1 MKIIV
6 LHANIMSLLLSELS
20 VARVQFFI
28 LNDSESDKDNDAA
41 DDNVKDGSSIFNSS
55 VCSDLGNVIN
65 KSCYGDDNNDFIMI

>member
-1 MKIIV
+1 
-6 LHANIMSLLLSELS
+6 MSLLLSELS

-28 LNDSESDKDNDAA
+28 LNDSDSDKDNDAA

-65 KSCYGDDNNDFIMI
+65 KSCYGDDNNDFIMIL